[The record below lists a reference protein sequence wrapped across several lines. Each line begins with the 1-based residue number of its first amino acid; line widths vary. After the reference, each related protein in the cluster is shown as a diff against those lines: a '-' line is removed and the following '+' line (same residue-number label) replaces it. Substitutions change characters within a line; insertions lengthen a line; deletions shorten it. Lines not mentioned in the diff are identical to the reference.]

1 MHYRLA
7 RCIQGTPHAHQ
18 TSRRHPPST
27 HQPGRLTDLPTSAH
41 SELVPE
47 EGQGLV
53 CHSMSCHKWTLSPGW
68 VSCLQCGHTPGSGFS
83 TNHGFSYSNLPG
95 AITHSPGVRRRS

>member
-27 HQPGRLTDLPTSAH
+27 HQPGRLT
-41 SELVPE
+41 
-47 EGQGLV
+47 
-53 CHSMSCHKWTLSPGW
+53 
-68 VSCLQCGHTPGSGFS
+68 
-83 TNHGFSYSNLPG
+83 
-95 AITHSPGVRRRS
+95 